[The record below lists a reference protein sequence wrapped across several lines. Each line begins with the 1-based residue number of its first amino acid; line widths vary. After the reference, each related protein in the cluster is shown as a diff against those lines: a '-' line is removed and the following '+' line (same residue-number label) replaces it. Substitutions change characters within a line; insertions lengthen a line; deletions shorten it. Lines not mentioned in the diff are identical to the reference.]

1 MSPLED
7 SHSRRQFIGA
17 LAKVS
22 GALPLLVT
30 RGSAAA
36 PSLQRIG
43 FLIRAG
49 YPQLVDAFSGEL
61 ARLGHIDGET
71 IVIEKRFSQPDLS
84 DLPAQAAELVRS
96 DVALILAS
104 SLPQA
109 LAVRRAAPNMPMVIA
124 TCAGMVS
131 NGFAKSVDHPGGN
144 ATGGSESSAR
154 HESLRAGWR
163 TGRADDSRAF
173 SATCSWR
180 ASECSS
186 PTSRPSAFPVISERL
201 ADCLSKP

>member
-17 LAKVS
+17 LARVS

-71 IVIEKRFSQPDLS
+71 IIIEKRSSQPALS
-84 DLPAQAAELVRS
+84 DMPAQAVELVRS
-96 DVALILAS
+96 DVALTLAS
-104 SLPQA
+104 ALLQA
-109 LAVRRAAPNMPMVIA
+109 LAVRQTAPNMQ
-124 TCAGMVS
+124 
-131 NGFAKSVDHPGGN
+131 
-144 ATGGSESSAR
+144 
-154 HESLRAGWR
+154 W
-163 TGRADDSRAF
+163 
-173 SATCSWR
+173 
-180 ASECSS
+180 
-186 PTSRPSAFPVISERL
+186 
-201 ADCLSKP
+201 